1 MTFRSGR
8 SLRQQIEAGLNGE
21 ADPLGPDGLGLPDA
35 PDDAASDEPEFQ
47 SGDTAEQPI
56 RRGKTP
62 AAPEM
67 RGRRGKE
74 RHVDEEVRA
83 AYEAA
88 QSGRAAAAR
97 VVAAVGSGPGST
109 ARKLPDLGV
118 LPPLLHASGAFGT
131 LRARL
136 GSESGPIA
144 AGGRHASL
152 AAVPH
157 GAKTFL
163 AAALTSGDVAP
174 RGHYDAAAPGLLGIA
189 RPAAAAA
196 AVGAT
201 GSASAT
207 AVTAATAATVAAG
220 ERLCWVARDAE
231 IGDRVAEE
239 LQAWLGDPD
248 AVAIL
253 EPRTS
258 LAYERSELV
267 RDETAARVAALS
279 AWRSGRARV
288 LVASVQALLQHT
300 LDPEELPA
308 EPRRLKV
315 GARLHQDALLR
326 DLMAL
331 GYDPVV
337 EVAGRGEFARRG
349 GLVDVFPSAA
359 PLPIRIE
366 LFGDEIDSMRIFD
379 PTDQRSLGPVQEV
392 VLLPASEFLV
402 PPAGLTEIRDRVE
415 RLPGRAK
422 LPDRLVADLTRFE
435 EGIHAGTGELGAH
448 SGHVHDVGAVA
459 RALETGD
466 AAEVWAGVLC
476 PATGLDHIPVGT
488 LLVLDEPGDIAD
500 AADFLWRQAEERR
513 AELIAGG
520 DLPATW
526 PEAYLAPRDWKS
538 RLLRGRTLEL
548 TWESEAAAP
557 TGGGT
562 PMGDLFGWH
571 EPALPPARTARLAE
585 TVTGWTNDGDRV
597 VLASDQAPRLADIM
611 AEQGL
616 PTGMVD
622 RLTEAP
628 RPGTRTLI
636 GRSLN
641 GGFTGGPDG
650 LTFVTDRELFG
661 SVRVRRPKALRRVV
675 PRDVLE
681 RLTQGDLV
689 VHVDHGIA
697 RYERMLRR
705 GTAGDER
712 DYLELS
718 FSGTDKIF
726 LPVEQINRI
735 SRYSGGEN
743 PALSKLGGAEWLR
756 TKQRVKR
763 AVTDLAKELLEI
775 YAARAAAPGFAY
787 SADTPWQQELEA
799 SFPYEETLDQL
810 RATAE
815 VKIDME
821 AGRPMDRLVVGD
833 VGYGKTEVALRG
845 IFKAIQG
852 GKQVAVLVPTTV
864 LVAQHYTTFSQRFA
878 AFPITVR
885 LLSRF
890 VPAREQEDTIAGLAD
905 GGVDLVIG
913 THRLL
918 SKDVHF
924 RDLGM
929 VVVDE
934 EQRFG
939 VAAKE
944 RLKRLRR
951 EVDVLTLSATP
962 IPRTLNLALAGVRDL
977 SLIETPPEDRLPI
990 QTRVAEAST
999 GLVRDAILRELDRG
1013 GQVFFVHN
1021 RVETIEA
1028 QAEQL
1033 RQLLPGVRIAV
1044 GHGQMPEGHLEK
1056 VMIGFAGGATEV
1068 LVCTTIIESGLDI
1081 PNANTIIIDR
1091 ADTLGL
1097 AQLYQLRGRVGR
1109 SARRAYAYLLY
1120 RRREKLSDVARKRL
1134 QAIFNASELGAG
1146 FQIALSDLEIRG
1158 AGNILGAEQHGHV
1171 AAVGFDL
1178 YTRLLAEAVEEQ
1190 KAEFENRPAV
1200 VERPGATVDL
1210 PVDAHL
1216 PDDYVLETAQKLEL
1230 YRRLGRVRTAGE
1242 LAAFRQE
1249 LVDRYGPLPAPV
1261 LKLLEVVELR
1271 MAAETAGI
1279 VSISREEGELVVR
1292 LGTLSRSSAMRALAS
1307 MGRDVVRF
1315 GTNQARIRLPRD
1327 PARSWSVAQNV
1338 VARLVPAAEEQ
1349 RQGRERAAAAQGA
1362 MDQAPR
1368 PFDR

>member
-1 MTFRSGR
+1 MTAGGGR
-8 SLRQQIEAGLNGE
+8 SLRRQIEAALSGE
-21 ADPLGPDGLGLPDA
+21 SDPLGPDGLGLPDREA
-35 PDDAASDEPEFQ
+35 ATPGADPDFPAGTEDETSPV
-47 SGDTAEQPI
+47 
-56 RRGKTP
+56 RRGK
-62 AAPEM
+62 
-67 RGRRGKE
+67 RGRE
-74 RHVDEEVRA
+74 RHVDDEVKA
-83 AYEAA
+83 AYQASQAA
-88 QSGRAAAAR
+88 RAAAES
-97 VVAAVGSGPGST
+97 VAATVGSGSGST
-109 ARKLPDLGV
+109 ARKLPDLRV
-118 LPPLLHASGAFGT
+118 LPPLLHASGAFAT

-136 GSESGPIA
+136 GVDDAALP
-144 AGGRHASL
+144 AGGRHASV
-152 AAVPH
+152 ASVPH

-163 AAALTSGDVAP
+163 AAALALGD
-174 RGHYDAAAPGLLGIA
+174 APGTVK
-189 RPAAAAA
+189 PAAAETPPNAA
-196 AVGAT
+196 AASPGAARPF
-201 GSASAT
+201 S
-207 AVTAATAATVAAG
+207 G

-248 AVAIL
+248 AVAVL
-253 EPRTS
+253 EPRTA

-267 RDETAARVAALS
+267 RDETAARVAALA

-300 LDPEELPA
+300 LDPDELPS
-308 EPRRLKV
+308 EPRRL
-315 GARLHQDALLR
+315 RLGGRIHHDELLHE
-326 DLMAL
+326 LLAL

-349 GLVDVFPSAA
+349 GLIDVFPSAA

-366 LFGDEIDSMRIFD
+366 LFGDEIDSMRVFD
-379 PTDQRSLGPVQEV
+379 PTDQRSLRPVEEV

-402 PPAGLTEIRDRVE
+402 PAGGMAEIRARVA
-415 RLPGRAK
+415 RLPGRSK
-422 LPDRLVADLTRFE
+422 LPDRLTADLARFE
-435 EGIHAGTGELGAH
+435 EGVHAGTGDLGAR
-448 SGHVHDVGAVA
+448 SGHVHDIGAAA
-459 RALETGD
+459 RAFETGD
-466 AAEVWAGVLC
+466 AAEVWAAVLC
-476 PATGLDHIPVGT
+476 PSTGLDHIPAGT

-500 AADFLWRQAEERR
+500 AADFLWRQAQERR
-513 AELIAGG
+513 TELVAAG
-520 DLPATW
+520 DLPDQW
-526 PEAYLAPRDWKS
+526 PESYLGPREWKS
-538 RLLRGRTLEL
+538 RLLSGRTLEL
-548 TWESEAAAP
+548 TWESDAAAP

-562 PMGDLFGWH
+562 SMGDIFGWR
-571 EPALPPARTARLAE
+571 EPAISPARTAQFADSVRAWTAE
-585 TVTGWTNDGDRV
+585 GDRV
-597 VLASDQAPRLADIM
+597 VLASDQAPRLTELL
-611 AEQGL
+611 AEGGL
-616 PTGMVD
+616 PTGIVD
-622 RLTEAP
+622 HLTTAP
-628 RPGTRTLI
+628 AGGTRTLI
-636 GRSLN
+636 PRSLN
-641 GGFTGGPDG
+641 GGFAGGPDG
-650 LTFVTDRELFG
+650 LMLVTDRELFG
-661 SVRVRRPKALRRVV
+661 NVRVRRPKALRRVV

-689 VHVDHGIA
+689 VHIDHGIA

-705 GTAGDER
+705 GAAGDER

-756 TKQRVKR
+756 TKQRVKK
-763 AVTDLAKELLEI
+763 AVTDLAKDLLEI
-775 YAARAAAPGFAY
+775 YAARAAAPGHAY
-787 SADTPWQQELEA
+787 EPDTPWQQELEA

-815 VKIDME
+815 MKLDME

-845 IFKAIQG
+845 VFKAIQG
-852 GKQVAVLVPTTV
+852 GKQVAILVPTTV
-864 LVAQHYTTFSQRFA
+864 LAAQHYATFSQRFA
-878 AFPITVR
+878 AYPVTVR
-885 LLSRF
+885 LLSRY
-890 VPAREQEDTIAGLAD
+890 VAEREQEATIEGLAA
-905 GGVDLVIG
+905 GSVDLVIG

-918 SKDVHF
+918 SKGVRF
-924 RDLGM
+924 RDLGL

-944 RLKRLRR
+944 RLKQLRR

-1044 GHGQMPEGHLEK
+1044 GHGQMPEGVLEK
-1056 VMIGFAGGATEV
+1056 VMLGFAGGDTEV

-1081 PNANTIIIDR
+1081 PNANTIVIDR

-1190 KAEFENRPAV
+1190 KADFEGRPAE

-1216 PDDYVLETAQKLEL
+1216 PDEYVPETPQKLEL

-1249 LVDRYGPLPAPV
+1249 LVDRFGPLLPPV
-1261 LKLLEVVELR
+1261 LRLLEVVELR
-1271 MAAETAGI
+1271 MAAESAGI
-1279 VSISREEGELVVR
+1279 VSMSREEGELVVR
-1292 LGTLSRSSAMRALAS
+1292 LGTLSRAAAMRALTP

-1327 PARSWSVAQNV
+1327 PARSWSVAQSV
-1338 VARLVPAAEEQ
+1338 VARLIPAAEEQ
-1349 RQGRERAAAAQGA
+1349 RLGRERAAAAQG
-1362 MDQAPR
+1362 R
-1368 PFDR
+1368 PQ

>member
-1 MTFRSGR
+1 MSVRGGR
-8 SLRQQIEAGLNGE
+8 SLRRQIEAALSGE
-21 ADPLGPDGLGLPDA
+21 GDPLGDEGLGLPD
-35 PDDAASDEPEFQ
+35 
-47 SGDTAEQPI
+47 T
-56 RRGKTP
+56 
-62 AAPEM
+62 AAP
-67 RGRRGKE
+67 
-74 RHVDEEVRA
+74 H
-83 AYEAA
+83 EAA
-88 QSGRAAAAR
+88 DSAAAGAAAAR
-97 VVAAVGSGPGST
+97 PRQRPGPPPLRPVARPEPARERGACPTSTCCRRSSTPPAASGRCGSG
-109 ARKLPDLGV
+109 
-118 LPPLLHASGAFGT
+118 SGRRT
-131 LRARL
+131 
-136 GSESGPIA
+136 SHCQSP
-144 AGGRHASL
+144 GRHAAL

-163 AAALTSGDVAP
+163 AGA
-174 RGHYDAAAPGLLGIA
+174 I
-189 RPAAAAA
+189 
-196 AVGAT
+196 AT
-201 GSASAT
+201 GGGAEAPQ
-207 AVTAATAATVAAG
+207 
-220 ERLCWVARDAE
+220 RLCWVARDAE

-239 LQAWLGDPD
+239 LQAWLGDPE
-248 AVAIL
+248 AVAVL
-253 EPRTS
+253 EPRTA

-267 RDETAARVAALS
+267 RDETAARVAALA

-300 LDPEELPA
+300 LDPAEIPA
-308 EPRRLKV
+308 QPRRLRV
-315 GARLHQDALLR
+315 GARVHQDELLR
-326 DLMAL
+326 ELLAL
-331 GYDPVV
+331 GYEPVT

-366 LFGDEIDSMRIFD
+366 MFGDEIDSMRVFD
-379 PTDQRSLGPVQEV
+379 PTDQRSLRPIEEV
-392 VLLPASEFLV
+392 ALLPASEFLV
-402 PPAGLTEIRDRVE
+402 PSGGPAELRARVA
-415 RLPGRAK
+415 RLPGRGSAA
-422 LPDRLVADLTRFE
+422 LPERLVADLARFE
-435 EGIHAGTGELGAH
+435 EGVHAGTGALGAR
-448 SGHVHDVGAVA
+448 SGHVHDIASAA

-466 AAEVWAGVLC
+466 AAEVWAAVLC
-476 PATGLDHIPVGT
+476 PATGLDHIPAGA
-488 LLVLDEPGDIAD
+488 LLVLDEPGEIAD

-513 AELIAGG
+513 AELVAAG
-520 DLPATW
+520 DLPKEW
-526 PEAYLAPRDWKS
+526 PEAYLPPRDWKA

-548 TWESEAAAP
+548 TWESELARP

-562 PMGDLFGWH
+562 SMGDLFGWR
-571 EPALPPARTARLAE
+571 EPSLPPARTGRLAE
-585 TVTGWTNDGDRV
+585 TVRAWTAEGDRV
-597 VLASDQAPRLADIM
+597 VLASDQAPRLADLLH
-611 AEQGL
+611 EQGL
-616 PTGMVD
+616 PTGVTD
-622 RLTEAP
+622 RLSEAP
-628 RPGTRTLI
+628 APGTRTLI

-641 GGFTGGPDG
+641 GGFAGGPDG
-650 LTFVTDRELFG
+650 LVLVTDRELFG

-681 RLTQGDLV
+681 RLVQGDLV
-689 VHVDHGIA
+689 VHIDHGIA
-697 RYERMLRR
+697 RYEQMLRR
-705 GTAGDER
+705 GIDGQER

-718 FSGTDKIF
+718 FAGTDKIY

-735 SRYSGGEN
+735 SRYSGGED

-756 TKQRVKR
+756 TKQRVKK

-787 SADTPWQQELEA
+787 PEDTPWQQELEA

-815 VKIDME
+815 VKLDME

-845 IFKAIQG
+845 VFKAIQG
-852 GKQVAVLVPTTV
+852 GKQVAILVPTTV
-864 LVAQHYTTFSQRFA
+864 LAAQHHLTFSQRFA
-878 AFPITVR
+878 AYPLTVR
-885 LLSRF
+885 LLSRY
-890 VPAREQEDTIAGLAD
+890 VPAKEQEATIEGLAD
-905 GGVDLVIG
+905 GTVDVVIG

-918 SKDVHF
+918 SKDVRF
-924 RDLGM
+924 RDLGL

-944 RLKRLRR
+944 RLKKLRR

-990 QTRVAEAST
+990 QTRVAEASA

-1033 RQLLPGVRIAV
+1033 RGLLPGVRVAV
-1044 GHGQMPEGHLEK
+1044 GHGQMPEGRLEK
-1056 VMIGFAGGATEV
+1056 VMLDFASGATEV

-1109 SARRAYAYLLY
+1109 SSRRAYAYLLY

-1190 KAEFENRPAV
+1190 KAEFEDRPAPGRTSWRRGRPAGRCPPAGLLRARDRPEARAV
-1200 VERPGATVDL
+1200 PASWARQNCRRAGRVPPGA
-1210 PVDAHL
+1210 
-1216 PDDYVLETAQKLEL
+1216 
-1230 YRRLGRVRTAGE
+1230 GR
-1242 LAAFRQE
+1242 
-1249 LVDRYGPLPAPV
+1249 
-1261 LKLLEVVELR
+1261 
-1271 MAAETAGI
+1271 
-1279 VSISREEGELVVR
+1279 
-1292 LGTLSRSSAMRALAS
+1292 
-1307 MGRDVVRF
+1307 
-1315 GTNQARIRLPRD
+1315 
-1327 PARSWSVAQNV
+1327 SV
-1338 VARLVPAAEEQ
+1338 
-1349 RQGRERAAAAQGA
+1349 RAAAGA
-1362 MDQAPR
+1362 GPSAARGSGVAHGRRERRHRLDLARGGRTRRPAGHAVSDSGHASPRSDGPRRRSFWQQPGPHTPAARRRPGLERGPVRCHAPPAGGGRTAASARASGRR
-1368 PFDR
+1368 PGPAGLARNTPCQVRY